1 MSYSKLIESFN
12 AYHEIR
18 PALDLRQQLST
29 MHSKL
34 TNLHERAKLGLPED
48 EPVESAIS
56 QEEVIIQNLKVK
68 KKQKNSGSNWNAE
81 IKNR

>member
-18 PALDLRQQLST
+18 PTADLRQQLSN

-34 TNLHERAKLGLPED
+34 TNLHKRAKLGLPED
-48 EPVESAIS
+48 KSVESTIS
-56 QEEVIIQNLKVK
+56 HEEVINKFRSK
-68 KKQKNSGSNWNAE
+68 KGM
-81 IKNR
+81 

>member
-18 PALDLRQQLST
+18 PTVDLRQQLSK

-34 TNLHERAKLGLPED
+34 TNLHERAKLGLPE
-48 EPVESAIS
+48 EKSVESTIS
-56 QEEVIIQNLKVK
+56 HEEVINKFRTKMLM
-68 KKQKNSGSNWNAE
+68 S
-81 IKNR
+81 